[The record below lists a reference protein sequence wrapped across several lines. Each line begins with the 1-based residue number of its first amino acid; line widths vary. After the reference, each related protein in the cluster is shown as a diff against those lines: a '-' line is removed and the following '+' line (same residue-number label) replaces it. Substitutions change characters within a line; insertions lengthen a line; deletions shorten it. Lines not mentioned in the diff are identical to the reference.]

1 MNIFETIDLHAE
13 DKGDEP
19 CSPPVD
25 TKHEDTICCDF
36 LYQTPLTDQEKIH
49 ENVSVT
55 YSQPGQTTH
64 LPKHPDSS
72 VHHSSVASTYAGSL
86 RTYCTVLTLSFC
98 VEFYCTRYSHIHLGA
113 GAHVTKYSTVQY
125 RVSSPVK
132 ARRVFPRYVKFNSN
146 IH

>member
-55 YSQPGQTTH
+55 YSSQPGQTTH

-86 RTYCTVLTLSFC
+86 RTYCTHFVVLRRILLYTLQ
-98 VEFYCTRYSHIHLGA
+98 SHSSGSRRA
-113 GAHVTKYSTVQY
+113 CDKVQYSTVSSIEPSESETC
-125 RVSSPVK
+125 VSSICK
-132 ARRVFPRYVKFNSN
+132 
-146 IH
+146 I